1 MFKRKKGLLVLTLFL
16 TLTLALTAGAQAEVK
31 NMIVLIGDGLGQGQI
46 DLTRYMTEG
55 KDAELEL
62 MKLPNVGI
70 MMTSSTQ
77 GVPDSAAAGTAMATG
92 HKTDN
97 GMVSMSP
104 TGAELDSILDY
115 AETLN
120 KSTGIISTNKVTDAT
135 PAAFAVSA
143 ESRDDE
149 GAIAKAI
156 LNNDV
161 EVVLGGGADEFT
173 AETAGEDVVKMAEE
187 MGYEHVTNET
197 ELANAKA
204 PNNKLLGLF
213 NPSYMN
219 YKLDRDNVNSNEPSL
234 KEMTKKAVQVL
245 SRDEDGFFLMSEGA
259 RIDHAAHAAD
269 IHGVVAETLEFDET
283 VEYAV
288 KMTRLPDD
296 ASLAA
301 LLAQGRVDETLLGEV
316 ARVLVQFYREADT
329 GGKIDAFG
337 DPGVIGTNCR
347 ENFQQLDACRDT
359 LIDTGLCRLI
369 EKATDGFLEQN
380 PSLFA
385 RRIEEKQIRDC
396 HGDLRED
403 HIYRYRGI
411 QIIDCIEFN
420 HRFRFQDTASD
431 VAFLMMNLEFQ
442 GYRRTAAD
450 LFALYVRKSGDYSIL
465 GLIDFYK
472 CYRAMVKVKVTRFQ
486 VDETA
491 AGETEK
497 TALVRQADRYLQFAC
512 EYAVRMSQ
520 PVIRVVCGM
529 IAAGKSTVA
538 RQLSELFSIR
548 HLRSD
553 VIRKELFD
561 ISPDTEVA
569 ADFGEGLYAPEV
581 TPLVYG
587 KMLTHAQNEVKQGR
601 SVILDA
607 TYSRR
612 RFRQEVMQLSENTS
626 SPVIFM
632 ECTAPPA
639 EIKKRL
645 KKRGN
650 AQEVSDARLKHYEE
664 MKERFQP
671 LSDIPSDRHILVDT
685 TLPSHKGWAA
695 LLLDQYNCLSG
706 QADALAEKFCFDR

>member
-97 GMVSMSP
+97 GMVGMSP

-173 AETAGEDVVKMAEE
+173 AETAGEDVVKMAKE

-197 ELANAKA
+197 ELANAEA

-288 KMTRLPDD
+288 EWAKKNGNTMVVVVADH
-296 ASLAA
+296 
-301 LLAQGRVDETLLGEV
+301 ETLGFSVTEPMNKEALMNIEV
-316 ARVLVQFYREADT
+316 SPEYMAAQMKEKKNEPGMTIESIKNVFAEYANIEMTDQEAREFNDSIINNEGNMYYTYMIGWEIGSVIAKEYNAGVLTSDVRAKSST
-329 GGKIDAFG
+329 GGHTLNSVPIFAYGPESGAFN
-337 DPGVIGTNCR
+337 DV
-347 ENFQQLDACRDT
+347 LDNT
-359 LIDTGLCRLI
+359 
-369 EKATDGFLEQN
+369 
-380 PSLFA
+380 
-385 RRIEEKQIRDC
+385 
-396 HGDLRED
+396 
-403 HIYRYRGI
+403 
-411 QIIDCIEFN
+411 EF
-420 HRFRFQDTASD
+420 
-431 VAFLMMNLEFQ
+431 
-442 GYRRTAAD
+442 
-450 LFALYVRKSGDYSIL
+450 
-465 GLIDFYK
+465 
-472 CYRAMVKVKVTRFQ
+472 
-486 VDETA
+486 
-491 AGETEK
+491 
-497 TALVRQADRYLQFAC
+497 
-512 EYAVRMSQ
+512 
-520 PVIRVVCGM
+520 
-529 IAAGKSTVA
+529 
-538 RQLSELFSIR
+538 
-548 HLRSD
+548 
-553 VIRKELFD
+553 
-561 ISPDTEVA
+561 
-569 ADFGEGLYAPEV
+569 
-581 TPLVYG
+581 
-587 KMLTHAQNEVKQGR
+587 
-601 SVILDA
+601 
-607 TYSRR
+607 
-612 RFRQEVMQLSENTS
+612 
-626 SPVIFM
+626 
-632 ECTAPPA
+632 
-639 EIKKRL
+639 
-645 KKRGN
+645 
-650 AQEVSDARLKHYEE
+650 YEE
-664 MKERFQP
+664 MFQAFKP
-671 LSDIPSDRHILVDT
+671 
-685 TLPSHKGWAA
+685 G
-695 LLLDQYNCLSG
+695 N
-706 QADALAEKFCFDR
+706 

>member
-97 GMVSMSP
+97 GMVGMSP

-173 AETAGEDVVKMAEE
+173 AETAGEDVVKMAKE

-197 ELANAKA
+197 ELANAEA
-204 PNNKLLGLF
+204 SNNKLLGLF

-288 KMTRLPDD
+288 EWAKKNGNTMVVVVADH
-296 ASLAA
+296 
-301 LLAQGRVDETLLGEV
+301 ETLGFSVTEPMNKEALMNIEV
-316 ARVLVQFYREADT
+316 SPEYMAAQMKEKKNEPGMTIESIKNVFAEYANIEMTDQEAREFNDSIINNEGNMYYTYMIGWEIGSVIAKEYNAGVLTSDVRAKSST
-329 GGKIDAFG
+329 GGHTLNSVPIFAYGPESGAFN
-337 DPGVIGTNCR
+337 DV
-347 ENFQQLDACRDT
+347 LDNT
-359 LIDTGLCRLI
+359 
-369 EKATDGFLEQN
+369 
-380 PSLFA
+380 
-385 RRIEEKQIRDC
+385 
-396 HGDLRED
+396 
-403 HIYRYRGI
+403 
-411 QIIDCIEFN
+411 EF
-420 HRFRFQDTASD
+420 
-431 VAFLMMNLEFQ
+431 
-442 GYRRTAAD
+442 
-450 LFALYVRKSGDYSIL
+450 
-465 GLIDFYK
+465 
-472 CYRAMVKVKVTRFQ
+472 
-486 VDETA
+486 
-491 AGETEK
+491 
-497 TALVRQADRYLQFAC
+497 
-512 EYAVRMSQ
+512 
-520 PVIRVVCGM
+520 
-529 IAAGKSTVA
+529 
-538 RQLSELFSIR
+538 
-548 HLRSD
+548 
-553 VIRKELFD
+553 
-561 ISPDTEVA
+561 
-569 ADFGEGLYAPEV
+569 
-581 TPLVYG
+581 
-587 KMLTHAQNEVKQGR
+587 
-601 SVILDA
+601 
-607 TYSRR
+607 
-612 RFRQEVMQLSENTS
+612 
-626 SPVIFM
+626 
-632 ECTAPPA
+632 
-639 EIKKRL
+639 
-645 KKRGN
+645 
-650 AQEVSDARLKHYEE
+650 YEE
-664 MKERFQP
+664 MFQAFKP
-671 LSDIPSDRHILVDT
+671 
-685 TLPSHKGWAA
+685 G
-695 LLLDQYNCLSG
+695 N
-706 QADALAEKFCFDR
+706 